1 MSAVTGSIVSSKG
14 ISLSRAARALRKFV
28 ETNTAAKPDTAAYL
42 RRTVAAFND
51 LLEFHDKIE
60 RGEDDNE
67 GNEEIEVEIKGKKKI
82 KEEISVGLDAEQA
95 GGTVREG
102 GDEDFASEKK
112 KKKKKKKKR
121 KRENADE
128 RSDID
133 LSKDKIDGLDEQEKE
148 MNLERETANLVNG
161 EVSSARKKK
170 KRKKSDKEKEI
181 D

>member
-82 KEEISVGLDAEQA
+82 KEEISVGLDAEQS

-102 GDEDFASEKK
+102 GDENFASE

>member
-82 KEEISVGLDAEQA
+82 EEEISVGLDAEQA

-102 GDEDFASEKK
+102 GDEDFASE

>member
-112 KKKKKKKKR
+112 KKKKKKR